1 MNPSQSRLGALSMLV
16 VAAACVVSV
25 AGCAASRKEAF
36 LLEKSRDHVYR
47 KPVAEVWPQA
57 LALLTEKGYSVRQG
71 KEGFEATTEW
81 LMHGAPSSLG
91 TTQVR
96 YMVRGIEKGPGQ
108 CVIEFHKHMASE
120 TRGASSQ
127 GRPPELTDAPSR
139 GNATNFNRDPELE
152 WELLQRVDAE
162 SATSLRAEADKI
174 Q

>member
-16 VAAACVVSV
+16 VAAACAVSV

-36 LLEKSRDHVYR
+36 LFDKTREHVYR

-57 LALLTEKGYSVRQG
+57 LALITEKGYSLRQT
-71 KEGFEATTEW
+71 KDGFEAATEW
-81 LMHGAPSSLG
+81 LMQGAPSSLG

-96 YMVRGIEKGPGQ
+96 YIIRGIARGPGQ
-108 CVIEFHKHMASE
+108 CSIEYHKHVTTE
-120 TRGASSQ
+120 TRGRGQAQVEAS
-127 GRPPELTDAPSR
+127 GRPDSA
-139 GNATNFNRDPELE
+139 NFSRDPELE